1 MILLV
6 LNLHKKYQ
14 SSYELD
20 FRFTPAELFNNL
32 SAVIIYT
39 CNTTRGAKMPPW
51 QNEALLSDML
61 NLENMRNVYTFL
73 LIRDE
78 WIESR
83 EAINPYIVVIAVH
96 F

>member
-1 MILLV
+1 
-6 LNLHKKYQ
+6 
-14 SSYELD
+14 
-20 FRFTPAELFNNL
+20 
-32 SAVIIYT
+32 
-39 CNTTRGAKMPPW
+39 MPPW

-61 NLENMRNVYTFL
+61 NLENIRNVYTFL